1 MINRRGIILL
11 CKYKILA
18 NCYLVIALKMLQANN
33 TLHQEY
39 F

>member
-1 MINRRGIILL
+1 MTNCRGIILL

-18 NCYLVIALKMLQANN
+18 NRYLVIALEMLQANN
-33 TLHQEY
+33 TMHQEY